1 MLNVFNNHEEK
12 KEKNAT
18 LHHFFYGFK
27 KLLNREYFSICHICF
42 IPATMA
48 NGIVF
53 INHKKEE

>member
-1 MLNVFNNHEEK
+1 MLNVFNNHEVK
-12 KEKNAT
+12 KKKYVT
-18 LHHFFYGFK
+18 LHHFYGFK
-27 KLLNREYFSICHICF
+27 KLLNRECFSICHICF